1 MNKLKDLRLKNQLII
16 LTYIMLFILLIFKPT
31 LIPSIYKRLIVA
43 FKPFIIGGV
52 IAFLINIPMKLIED
66 KIIKQFTK
74 DNEKIN
80 RLSRIIAL
88 VVTIVIVFIVIN
100 LIMKFIMP
108 QLIQSIKTLTENIPN
123 YIVSLEKYATTNLN
137 KLDVLKNI
145 DFDISSLIQQSISYI
160 GNLINMF
167 VSNLLNFT
175 FGITNF
181 FVNLFLGMIIAIY
194 ILLGKEKLVR
204 QFKKLIYAFFS
215 ERTCK
220 NILDVLSLTNYK
232 FSRFILGQSTDGIIL
247 GTTFFIVFSLVKIP
261 YTLIISIM
269 IPIFNFIP
277 IFGTYVG
284 VIISAFIIVMV
295 KPSSV
300 ILFLFLIIIIQQL
313 DGKFVYPMVVGN
325 SLGLSSLW
333 ILLAIIVG
341 GNLFGILGMILGIP
355 LVSVMYDLLSQYV
368 NKKIQIKRNIE
379 K

>member
-74 DNEKIN
+74 NNEKIN

-368 NKKIQIKRNIE
+368 NKKIQIKRNVE

>member
-74 DNEKIN
+74 NNEKIN

-145 DFDISSLIQQSISYI
+145 DFDISSIIQQSISYI

-368 NKKIQIKRNIE
+368 NKKIQIKRNVE